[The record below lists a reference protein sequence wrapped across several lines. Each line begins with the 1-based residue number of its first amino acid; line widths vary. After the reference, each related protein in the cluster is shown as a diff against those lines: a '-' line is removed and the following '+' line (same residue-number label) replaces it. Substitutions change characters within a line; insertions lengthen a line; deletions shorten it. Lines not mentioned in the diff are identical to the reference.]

1 MSTTGRKRPDHV
13 SQALASS
20 RLGVPAVVFFVLS
33 AAAPL
38 TVVGGVI
45 TTGYAVTGITGLPLA
60 FLAVAAV
67 LVLFSVGYVAMA
79 RHVSNAGAFYTYVTR
94 GLGRPAGIGAA
105 WVALLAYNMMQ
116 VGLYGGFG
124 FVAAPLLNDW
134 FGVSLAWWVIALF
147 SWALVAVLGVM
158 RVDINGTILAFL
170 LVAEIAVIV
179 VYDAA
184 SLLNPAGNTV
194 SYETLKPSNL
204 FVSGLGALLVIAVT
218 GFVGFEGAAV
228 FAEETKNPRR
238 TVPIATYVS
247 VGIIATLYAVSAW
260 AMTVATGPENIV
272 NTSRENGPETIFL
285 LAGAHLGTTAVH
297 IGHALLLTSLI
308 AAMISFHNTTARY
321 AFALG
326 RERVLPAAFGR
337 TSRRSGA
344 PKVGSLA
351 QSALGLVVIL
361 GYAAAGLDPLTQL
374 FFWAGTSGA
383 FGVLLLIT
391 ATSVAVIGFFSREPN
406 GESAWR
412 RLIAPGLAVLALS
425 MMVVLSVSNFATLL
439 GVEATSPLRW
449 IVPALFPVAALIG
462 VGWALVLK
470 ATRPDVYRSIGL
482 GANSSIGRTGPSVLA
497 PEAPV
502 SPRVATEG
510 AR

>member
-1 MSTTGRKRPDHV
+1 MSTTGRNSPDRV

-20 RLGVPAVVFFVLS
+20 RLGVPAVVFFVMS

-67 LVLFSVGYVAMA
+67 LILFSVGYVAMA

-124 FVAAPLLNDW
+124 FIAKPLLDEW
-134 FGVSLAWWVIALF
+134 FGLDLAWWAIALV
-147 SWALVAVLGVM
+147 SWALVAILGVM
-158 RVDINGTILAFL
+158 RVDINGKVLAVL

-179 VYDAA
+179 VYDAS
-184 SLLNPAGNTV
+184 SLLNPAGGTV
-194 SYETLKPSNL
+194 SYETLKPGNL

-247 VGIIATLYAVSAW
+247 VGIIAGLYALSAW
-260 AMTVATGPENIV
+260 AMTVATGPLNIV
-272 NTSRENGPETIFL
+272 DTARKDGPETIFV

-297 IGHALLLTSLI
+297 IGHALLLTSLV
-308 AAMISFHNTTARY
+308 AAMISFHNTIARY

-351 QSALGLVVIL
+351 QSALGLLVIIV
-361 GYAAAGLDPLTQL
+361 YAAAELDPLTQL

-391 ATSVAVIGFFSREPN
+391 ATSVAVIGFFNREPN

-412 RLIAPGLAVLALS
+412 RQIAPGLAVLALTA
-425 MMVVLSVSNFATLL
+425 MVVISVSNFSGLL
-439 GVEATSPLRW
+439 GVEPTSSLRW
-449 IVPALFPVAALIG
+449 IIPALFPLAAAVGI
-462 VGWALVLK
+462 GWALILK

-502 SPRVATEG
+502 QPRVGEG
-510 AR
+510 VR